1 MIYWKF
7 IRKLDV
13 HYPLSS
19 RLLTVGKIMNPP
31 SWSNK
36 LFSNFKTFVELE
48 LVIAAWMYNNESG
61 GNKLAQVFK
70 DRLKLEV

>member
-1 MIYWKF
+1 
-7 IRKLDV
+7 
-13 HYPLSS
+13 
-19 RLLTVGKIMNPP
+19 MNPP